1 MHGLALDTSTYG
13 AGYFAFVTGQFA
25 YFLLLVV
32 FTPKYKQSEV
42 TLPKE
47 QNGTECCAIPPAQG
61 AGKMQKKRVKKLVP
75 STATLGPN

>member
-47 QNGTECCAIPPAQG
+47 QNGTECCAKHPI
-61 AGKMQKKRVKKLVP
+61 L
-75 STATLGPN
+75 